1 MPIAIG
7 CMASRTTGK
16 LLRIAVDGVW
26 RARRRAAGRAR
37 AAMARENK
45 LLARVSKTK
54 FAVVGK
60 RTAKFWRSRLF
71 VMRFDWD
78 YLVIACSLAVIGAA
92 FILFLAM

>member
-1 MPIAIG
+1 
-7 CMASRTTGK
+7 MAQ
-16 LLRIAVDGVW
+16 
-26 RARRRAAGRAR
+26 
-37 AAMARENK
+37 ENK

-60 RTAKFWRSRLF
+60 RTAKFGGAGFF

-78 YLVIACSLAVIGAA
+78 YLVIACSLVVIGAA

>member
-1 MPIAIG
+1 MKKSIRP
-7 CMASRTTGK
+7 
-16 LLRIAVDGVW
+16 
-26 RARRRAAGRAR
+26 AR

-45 LLARVSKTK
+45 LLARANKTK

-60 RTAKFWRSRLF
+60 RTAKFWQSRFF